1 MVKRGWTHIAPAALF
16 AASLSAGPLHADAS
30 DDALG
35 FFATCAGQLGEQ
47 LRHFWTISDPAA
59 DRTEAVLDATLAV
72 LAALTT
78 PENAVA
84 VRARRVEARAAHGR
98 LLSRAFY
105 QGDAWAADR
114 ADRVI
119 AHCAALVLGPGD
131 TAAVA
136 PDGPAESVVRASA
149 AN

>member
-16 AASLSAGPLHADAS
+16 AATLSAGPLHADAS

-78 PENAVA
+78 PKTPSPSAPGGL
-84 VRARRVEARAAHGR
+84 RLGRPMAA
-98 LLSRAFY
+98 S
-105 QGDAWAADR
+105 
-114 ADRVI
+114 
-119 AHCAALVLGPGD
+119 
-131 TAAVA
+131 
-136 PDGPAESVVRASA
+136 
-149 AN
+149 